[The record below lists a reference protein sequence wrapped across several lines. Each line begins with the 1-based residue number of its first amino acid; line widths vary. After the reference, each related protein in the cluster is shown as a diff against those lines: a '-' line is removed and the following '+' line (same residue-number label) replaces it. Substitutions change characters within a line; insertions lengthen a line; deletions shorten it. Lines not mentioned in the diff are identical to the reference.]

1 MRLVA
6 VAAGTSFMQTTTF
19 TRASIPPS
27 PSALS
32 RLRGR
37 LTLPRP
43 LVGSSPSDAN
53 RSTMPRGHRTT
64 SRSILTL
71 LVLGLLAGTANAA
84 PPKQILFPVVGPAK
98 FQNDFGAPRGGGRS
112 HRGNDIMADRAAPVV
127 AVEAGRI

>member
-43 LVGSSPSDAN
+43 LLGSSPSDAN

-64 SRSILTL
+64 SRSILTVL
-71 LVLGLLAGTANAA
+71 LLGLLSGTANAA
-84 PPKQILFPVVGPAK
+84 PPKQIIFPVI
-98 FQNDFGAPRGGGRS
+98 GAVQYQDDYG
-112 HRGNDIMADRAAPVV
+112 
-127 AVEAGRI
+127 